1 MTFNQWMPFSGT
13 GMGRGYDTYRAR
25 SSYSPAFLTNHTFSE
40 RNPFGDE
47 PEKMVWLKGILE
59 EYLKVRPYMTEDFY
73 PLTQVSDR
81 NDIWSAAQFDRLSEG
96 DGIVHKTCDYVFTDA
111 DDGSEVIVSG
121 KELVEKGFVVNIE
134 EKRMA
139 KLFFYKK
146 I

>member
-1 MTFNQWMPFSGT
+1 
-13 GMGRGYDTYRAR
+13 
-25 SSYSPAFLTNHTFSE
+25 
-40 RNPFGDE
+40 
-47 PEKMVWLKGILE
+47 
-59 EYLKVRPYMTEDFY
+59 MTEDFY

-81 NDIWSAAQFDRLSEG
+81 NDIWSAAQFDRPSEG
-96 DGIVHKTCDYVFTDA
+96 DGIVQVFRREKSPYERARFDLFSIDKTCDYVFTDA